1 MQKSILTFLVFMLLA
16 IPVSASAATA
26 RAAILQEQ
34 GVKFAVVHVD
44 YAVIKDKAYAERIQ
58 TAYEAYFKV
67 PVVLMSDDAKRTKWY
82 GRNDI
87 VDFISDYKFSQIPWK
102 VYELHN

>member
-1 MQKSILTFLVFMLLA
+1 MRNSILTFLLFLLLA
-16 IPVSASAATA
+16 IPASAAAASA

-44 YAVIKDKAYAERIQ
+44 YAIVKDKAYAAKVQ
-58 TAYEAYFKV
+58 KLYEEYFKV

-82 GRNDI
+82 GRDDI
-87 VDFISDYKFSQIPWK
+87 VDFLSDYTFSQIPWK
-102 VYELHN
+102 VYDLKN

>member
-1 MQKSILTFLVFMLLA
+1 MRTSISAFLLFLLLA
-16 IPVSASAATA
+16 IPVSAAAASA

-44 YAVIKDKAYAERIQ
+44 YAIVRDKAHAAKIQ
-58 TAYEAYFKV
+58 KLYEAYFKV

-82 GRNDI
+82 GRDDI
-87 VDFISDYKFSQIPWK
+87 VDFLSDYTFSQIPWE
-102 VYELHN
+102 VYELQN